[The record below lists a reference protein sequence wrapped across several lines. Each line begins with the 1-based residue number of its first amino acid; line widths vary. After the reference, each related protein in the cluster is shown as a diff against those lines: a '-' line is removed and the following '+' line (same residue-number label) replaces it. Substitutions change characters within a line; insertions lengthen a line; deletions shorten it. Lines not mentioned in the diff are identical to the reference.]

1 MPRIDLPDPAQ
12 PMRPRRRPQHSVSLD
27 LPELRIPR
35 NLGGDADKPMMPDPP
50 QPRGFYEDGEGPPIQ
65 LPP

>member
-1 MPRIDLPDPAQ
+1 MPLIELAEPPQ
-12 PMRPRRRPQHSVSLD
+12 PLRPRRRPQHSVSLD

-35 NLGGDADKPMMPDPP
+35 PLDGDADRPMMPDPP
-50 QPRGFYEDGEGPPIQ
+50 QPPGFYEDGEGPPIQ